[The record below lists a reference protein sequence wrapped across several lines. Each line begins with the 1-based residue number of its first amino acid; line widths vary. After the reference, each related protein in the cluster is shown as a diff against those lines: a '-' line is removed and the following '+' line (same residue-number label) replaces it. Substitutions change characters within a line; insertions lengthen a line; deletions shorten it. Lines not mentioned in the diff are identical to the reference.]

1 MLVFSAIAGTVLASL
16 AITARANVVLTD
28 ETPLSGPSFLANFDP
43 SEAPA
48 VQDAI
53 ANFPDVIEGLFSVGT
68 LVRDDLIFYI
78 DVFSSATGGSIYSYG
93 HVGEGQED
101 ALTAGALDEHSIA
114 RVGSV
119 TKLFTV
125 YAIIKHAGIGVLGHP
140 VTEYLPELVGSNR
153 NASSIDQIDWD
164 HITVG
169 ALASHQAGVG
179 GAVGACKRPLGN
191 MNIALMNN
199 RSSHRICRV
208 HRRYYHRA

>member
-1 MLVFSAIAGTVLASL
+1 MLVFPVIAGAALASL
-16 AITARANVVLTD
+16 VTTAHANIVLTD

-43 SEAPA
+43 SEAQA

-53 ANFPDVIEGLFSVGT
+53 ANFPDVIEGLFSDGT

-78 DVFSSATGGSIYSYG
+78 DIFSSATGGSIYSYG
-93 HVGEGQED
+93 HVGDGQED

-125 YAIIKHAGIGVLGHP
+125 YAIIKHAGIGVLAHP
-140 VTEYLPELVGSNR
+140 VTEYLPELAGSNR
-153 NASSIDQIDWD
+153 NASSLDQIDWD

-179 GAVGACKRPLGN
+179 GAVGTCKKPVGN
-191 MNIALMNN
+191 ANVKLMND
-199 RSSHRICRV
+199 RST
-208 HRRYYHRA
+208 Y